1 MKMYVGM
8 AYQKYRNKVG
18 GGWIYILVFVCTFFD
33 VILSYNGS
41 VSMNL
46 PPWRETV
53 TVTLSH
59 NTGNPAGP
67 RQTLSYPVL
76 GVLVTDRFYYL

>member
-8 AYQKYRNKVG
+8 ACQSIGTRLAG
-18 GGWIYILVFVCTFFD
+18 GGWGDLYSCTFFD
-33 VILSYNGS
+33 IIVRYNGS

-53 TVTLSH
+53 TVTLPH
-59 NTGNPAGP
+59 NTDNPAEP
-67 RQTLSYPVL
+67 RQTLSCPVL
-76 GVLVTDRFYYL
+76 GVLVTDRFYNL